1 MTEAYRYPARLS
13 STQTLTVLS
22 YGIELI
28 DAQSANGITSG
39 RLKYLNTQ
47 HQCSGL
53 SFLFGLL
60 ILYSLNL
67 FSHRTVSKTSKKLWH
82 NFGIRNKGLD

>member
-22 YGIELI
+22 YGTELI
-28 DAQSANGITSG
+28 DAQSANGITSV

-47 HQCSGL
+47 H
-53 SFLFGLL
+53 
-60 ILYSLNL
+60 
-67 FSHRTVSKTSKKLWH
+67 
-82 NFGIRNKGLD
+82 